1 MIEKNEKNEKE
12 NVLVS
17 ACLLGVACR
26 YDGLPKPCEAV
37 LALKEKYNLIP
48 VCPEIFGGLQ
58 TPRPACEIKNGRV
71 VTKNGEDKT
80 EFYERG
86 ANEVLKLAKIFNA
99 KKAILKENSPS
110 CGFGKIYDGS
120 FSGKLTDG
128 NGLTAELL
136 FSRGIQVFGESR
148 INKLIDLYS

>member
-1 MIEKNEKNEKE
+1 MNEKE

-26 YDGLPKPCEAV
+26 YDGCPKPCKSV
-37 LALKEKYNLIP
+37 LDLKEKYNLIP
-48 VCPEIFGGLQ
+48 VCPEIFGGLA
-58 TPRPACEIKNGRV
+58 TPRPPCEIKNGRV
-71 VTKNGEDKT
+71 VTKAGEDKT

-110 CGFGKIYDGS
+110 CGHGHIYDGS
-120 FSGKLTDG
+120 FTRTLVNG
-128 NGLTAELL
+128 NGITAGLL
-136 FSRGIQVFGESR
+136 EANEIEIRGESEC
-148 INKLIDLYS
+148 